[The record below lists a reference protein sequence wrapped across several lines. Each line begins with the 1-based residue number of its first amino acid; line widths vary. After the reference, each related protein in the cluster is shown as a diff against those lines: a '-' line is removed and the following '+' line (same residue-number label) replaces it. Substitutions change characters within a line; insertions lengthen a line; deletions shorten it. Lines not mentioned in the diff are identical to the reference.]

1 MMTKHLMTCLL
12 TVLFLLAG
20 PYFFQEEGD
29 MLLASSKSD
38 AQDMMPPMDEKVPA
52 KTETATFALG

>member
-1 MMTKHLMTCLL
+1 MTCLL
-12 TVLFLLAG
+12 TVLLLIAG
-20 PYFFQEEGD
+20 PYFIQEEGD

-38 AQDMMPPMDEKVPA
+38 AQDMIPPMDEKVPS